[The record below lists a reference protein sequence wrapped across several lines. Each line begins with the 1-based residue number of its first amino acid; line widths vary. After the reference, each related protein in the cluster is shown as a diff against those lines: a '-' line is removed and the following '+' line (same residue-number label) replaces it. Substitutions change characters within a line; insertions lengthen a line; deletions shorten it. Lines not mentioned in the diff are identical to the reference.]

1 MPTIGKIKVDL
12 FGDTRQFRRSMR
24 QAGRSVNRFQRQ
36 AAALRRHIAV
46 LGGALGFGILIRR
59 TGEEAIRAKQL
70 ADRLSTNVDAFS
82 RLSRVMSRSGIQMS
96 QTGTILQ
103 RMMRRAAEAADGNEK
118 LAATFAELG
127 IDVDEFVKLDP
138 VEAFV
143 RFGEA
148 LAKVDNDARRL
159 LLAFRVLDTE
169 GVQALQADLG
179 NLRGEMAKTSAVSDA
194 QAKAVTKVAESWDK
208 LKESARTAFL
218 NMGQQTGLFARL
230 TSLFQ
235 RITSIDLSEATRPER
250 AAAVAARRL
259 RTRRALGQFL
269 PFLASPEDT
278 GPPSVRAPMTG
289 TVGGGREFIG
299 GNLER
304 TNQILMNIQRN
315 TERQGAVA
323 Q

>member
-169 GVQALQADLG
+169 GVQALQADLAG
-179 NLRGEMAKTSAVSDA
+179 LRGEMAKTSAVSDA
-194 QAKAVTKVAESWDK
+194 QAEAVTKVSESWDK
-208 LKESARTAFL
+208 LKESARSAFL
-218 NMGQQTGLFARL
+218 NLGMRSGAFEGLTNLFESIATPSPRRTPAQQAEE
-230 TSLFQ
+230 S
-235 RITSIDLSEATRPER
+235 A
-250 AAAVAARRL
+250 AARRRVLNRL
-259 RTRRALGQFL
+259 RSFVPFL
-269 PFLASPEDT
+269 PPLEAPEA
-278 GPPSVRAPMTG
+278 PFVRAPMTG